1 MSPLSRRSSSSTDEK
16 DPDGPSDAPPPG
28 LPPPAYPAYPHD
40 KPPSSSQETD
50 HLTFQPQPAAP
61 QAGFG
66 TRSPSQRS
74 VYAALLLCSWDKI
87 RIVGF
92 PSSIIAPVDAAI
104 KRSWSRGVQQQ
115 KAYDQVSWEW
125 KLCGKPWF
133 GQGSEAVP
141 SRQLIACVLHALLEN
156 GWRLTLSTDLCQKST
171 GKDTLIFKSVPPVQ
185 RTIFPIS
192 FNDSDKIRLIDSP
205 HDGVKQA
212 FDTAI
217 RGAWPLGIQDAK
229 DKEDGAYQIKLKG
242 NPWWTFS
249 GEQMNHSRLLACSLL
264 SAMEAQGF
272 ELLGSVDM
280 STARA
285 EERSELDTWVFISKT

>member
-125 KLCGKPWF
+125 KLCGKPC
-133 GQGSEAVP
+133 G
-141 SRQLIACVLHALLEN
+141 C
-156 GWRLTLSTDLCQKST
+156 
-171 GKDTLIFKSVPPVQ
+171 
-185 RTIFPIS
+185 IS
-192 FNDSDKIRLIDSP
+192 FFLKLVTSSDIEIPGQTDRVALVSLADFSSILADTPRVRARFRSSPFSSAHRLRP
-205 HDGVKQA
+205 P
-212 FDTAI
+212 
-217 RGAWPLGIQDAK
+217 RP
-229 DKEDGAYQIKLKG
+229 
-242 NPWWTFS
+242 P
-249 GEQMNHSRLLACSLL
+249 
-264 SAMEAQGF
+264 
-272 ELLGSVDM
+272 
-280 STARA
+280 
-285 EERSELDTWVFISKT
+285 